1 MVSIIILVIVAL
13 LLYFL
18 NRSSKQRVAAL
29 DNGGYEL
36 RMNKAYLIIGVAGA
50 IVGVLFLLMPIL
62 ADEYSL
68 EIFIA
73 SGVMF
78 LFFTGLTVPCIMW
91 YKNHSLFFSE
101 QGFVAENAYGKRQDM
116 QWGNIS
122 QVSFSS
128 FAGVISVVD
137 KQGNVAKA
145 HQHLVGFSSFV
156 KMLIAQKNKYQFD
169 IESLPLK
176 TLGLDNY

>member
-1 MVSIIILVIVAL
+1 MVPIIVSIIVPL
-13 LLYFL
+13 LLYLL
-18 NRSSKQRVAAL
+18 NRSSKQKVTAL

-36 RMNKAYLIIGVAGA
+36 RMNKAYLIIGIAGA
-50 IVGVLFLLMPIL
+50 VVGLLFLLMPIL

-78 LFFTGLTVPCIMW
+78 LLVMGFTVPCIMW
-91 YKNHSLFFSE
+91 YKNHSLFFGE
-101 QGFVAENAYGKRQDM
+101 QGFITENAYGKRQDM
-116 QWGNIS
+116 QCGDIS

-128 FAGVISVVD
+128 FAGVVSVVD

-156 KMLIAQKNKYQFD
+156 KMLMAQRDKYHFD
-169 IESLPLK
+169 TKSLSLK
-176 TLGLDNY
+176 TLGLNNY